1 MQKVGKMSVYFFL
14 IFYLVIFAVGIMTII
29 KSEEKSISLVTNT
42 IEEEDVFV
50 AEGQTGKSIEL
61 YSKEYKRRGA
71 VLLVLSSVGLVQT
84 LRGIFKK
91 RKINLSR

>member
-1 MQKVGKMSVYFFL
+1 MQKVSKMQVYYFL

-50 AEGQTGKSIEL
+50 ADGQTEKSIEL

-71 VLLVLSSVGLVQT
+71 VVLVLSSVGLVQT
-84 LRGIFKK
+84 LREIFIKDK
-91 RKINLSR
+91 

>member
-1 MQKVGKMSVYFFL
+1 MQKVSKMQVYFFL

-50 AEGQTGKSIEL
+50 ADGQTEKSIEL

-71 VLLVLSSVGLVQT
+71 VVLVLSSVGLVQT
-84 LRGIFKK
+84 LREIFIKDK
-91 RKINLSR
+91 